1 LHPYMIPQGSRV
13 ECANLP
19 IDSTEADVARKVLGA
34 VEDLLFKSKISET
47 SSQLGI
53 EAAFPRS
60 PKKLL
65 DALRESPPDLL
76 ILDLNS
82 ARFEPLALLR
92 EVKSDEATREIST
105 IGFLSHVQKDL
116 AVAAREAGCDR
127 IVARSAFTRDL
138 PKILAGDTP
147 DTIDEAGVG

>member
-1 LHPYMIPQGSRV
+1 MTRRV
-13 ECANLP
+13 LA
-19 IDSTEADVARKVLGA
+19 A

-60 PKKLL
+60 PKKLR

-76 ILDLNS
+76 VLDLNS
-82 ARFEPLALLR
+82 ARFDPLTLLGD
-92 EVKSDEATREIST
+92 VKSDGATRDIPT
-105 IGFLSHVQKDL
+105 VGFLSHVQKDL

-127 IVARSAFTRDL
+127 IVARSALTRDL
-138 PKILAGDTP
+138 PKILAGNTP

>member
-1 LHPYMIPQGSRV
+1 M
-13 ECANLP
+13 
-19 IDSTEADVARKVLGA
+19 TRKVLGA

-47 SSQLGI
+47 ASQLNI

-60 PKKLL
+60 PNKLL

-76 ILDLNS
+76 VLDLNS

-92 EVKSDEATREIST
+92 DVKTDEALRNVST
-105 IGFLSHVQKDL
+105 VGFLSHVQKDL

-127 IVARSAFTRDL
+127 VIARSAFTRDL
-138 PKILAGDTP
+138 PEILAGRTP

>member
-1 LHPYMIPQGSRV
+1 MIPQRPRV
-13 ECANLP
+13 ECASVPNN
-19 IDSTEADVARKVLGA
+19 SAEADVTRRVLGA

-60 PKKLL
+60 PKKLR
-65 DALRESPPDLL
+65 DALRETPPDLL

-92 EVKSDEATREIST
+92 SIRADDEASDVST
-105 IGFLSHVQKDL
+105 VGFLSHVQKDL
-116 AVAAREAGCDR
+116 AIAAREAGCDR
-127 IVARSAFTRDL
+127 VVARSAFTKDL
-138 PKILAGDTP
+138 QTGKWLEYFSPAP
-147 DTIDEAGVG
+147 DRQ